1 VAAGGSADR
10 IAPVAEHLV
19 LFDGYCGLCDGLV
32 RRLFVADRRGELR
45 FAPLQGTTRREVE
58 SRLGRA
64 LPEETIVLV
73 TDWRTA
79 NARVATR
86 SDAVAA
92 IASIVGGWWRPLAAS
107 RILPRRLRDAAYDFV
122 ARRRARWFGRLDACR
137 APTAAETGRFLD

>member
-1 VAAGGSADR
+1 M
-10 IAPVAEHLV
+10 

-32 RRLFVADRRGELR
+32 RRLFLADRRGVLR
-45 FAPLQGTTRREVE
+45 FAPLQGATRRAVE
-58 SRLGRA
+58 ARLGRG

-79 NARVATR
+79 NACVVTR

-92 IASIVGGWWRPLAAS
+92 IARIVGGWWRPLAAS

-122 ARRRARWFGRLDACR
+122 ARRRARWFGRLDSCR
-137 APTAAETGRFLD
+137 VPTPEERARFLD

>member
-1 VAAGGSADR
+1 M
-10 IAPVAEHLV
+10 

-32 RRLFVADRRGELR
+32 RRLFLADRRGVLR
-45 FAPLQGTTRREVE
+45 FAPLQGATRREIE
-58 SRLGRA
+58 ARLGRA

-73 TDWRTA
+73 TDWREER
-79 NARVATR
+79 ARVLTR

-107 RILPRRLRDAAYDFV
+107 RILPRRLRDAAYDFL

-137 APTAAETGRFLD
+137 VPTPEERARFLD